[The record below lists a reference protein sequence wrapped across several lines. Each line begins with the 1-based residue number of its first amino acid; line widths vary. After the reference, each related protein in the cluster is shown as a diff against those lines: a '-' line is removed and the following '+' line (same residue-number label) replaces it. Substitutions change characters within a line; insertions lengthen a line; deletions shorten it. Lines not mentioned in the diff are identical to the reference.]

1 MACRRGVHSQFAE
14 LAPLFIH
21 RHQRVAPL
29 VTVRPECHHVLVS
42 FTGDKDWSADTTEL
56 SPTRSYEVTP
66 AGPFCVRRAAV
77 LTQATPK
84 LGRHRDY
91 EPARPTCLSVTLSR
105 DYPGSRRTLDNRGPS
120 AVFYRSVN

>member
-42 FTGDKDWSADTTEL
+42 FTGDRDWSGDTTAS

-91 EPARPTCLSVTLSR
+91 EPARRTCLSVTLSR
-105 DYPGSRRTLDNRGPS
+105 DYPTAAVLAAPARFPAMLSSRR
-120 AVFYRSVN
+120 